1 MTWKW
6 YDGGMDTK
14 EPRPGFTIDV
24 LVKLMERVEASITGI
39 NSKASILFY
48 LNGFLLTNLVLQWPR
63 FFGLLRGHAA
73 STGLV
78 ATAMGTMGVAVLG
91 IMISLWLSY
100 SAILPGNVRLGKVE
114 GPLSLVF
121 FAHIAS
127 RDADA
132 YWREVESCPEPALR
146 EDFARQVHSL
156 STIVHIKQRR
166 MRLAVEAAM
175 FLSIP
180 GLVVLMG
187 LYLLRAG

>member
-1 MTWKW
+1 
-6 YDGGMDTK
+6 MDTK

-24 LVKLMERVEASITGI
+24 LLKLMERVEASIAGI

-63 FFGLLRGHAA
+63 FFGSLRGHAA
-73 STGLV
+73 SSGLV
-78 ATAMGTMGVAVLG
+78 AAAVGAMAVAVLG

-100 SAILPGNVRLGKVE
+100 SAILPGNVSQGKVD

-121 FAHIAS
+121 FAHIAN
-127 RDADA
+127 RD
-132 YWREVESCPEPALR
+132 VESYRRAVELCTEAELR
-146 EDFARQVHSL
+146 EDFARQLHSL
-156 STIVHIKQRR
+156 SLLVHTKQRR
-166 MRLAVEAAM
+166 MRLAVQAAM

-180 GLVVLMG
+180 GLMILMG